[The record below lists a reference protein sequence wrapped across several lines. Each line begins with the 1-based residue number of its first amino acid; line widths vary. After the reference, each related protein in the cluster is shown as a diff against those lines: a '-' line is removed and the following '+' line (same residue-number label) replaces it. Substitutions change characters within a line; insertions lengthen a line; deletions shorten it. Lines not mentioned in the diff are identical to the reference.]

1 MKFSTKSRY
10 GLTAL
15 IDLAVNSENGK
26 VALGSI
32 AERNGISLQYLE
44 QIFAALRRAGI
55 VKGIKGP
62 QGGYVINDSLSSIR
76 LADILMAVDGSYLL
90 ENEIANTPGESEI
103 IAEIIQEKVVD
114 AVNDN
119 LNELLESITLADLV
133 KQYRE
138 RATLGQVMYYI

>member
-15 IDLAVNSENGK
+15 IDLAVNSENCK

-55 VKGIKGP
+55 VKGVKGP
-62 QGGYVINDSLSSIR
+62 QGGYVINNDPASIR
-76 LADILMAVDGSYLL
+76 LSDILMAVDGTYHL
-90 ENEIANTPGESEI
+90 EDEVANTPGESEI
-103 IAEIIQEKVVD
+103 IAETIQESVVD
-114 AVNDN
+114 AVNDK
-119 LNELLESITLADLV
+119 LDELLENITLGDIIA
-133 KQYRE
+133 KYRE
-138 RATLGQVMYYI
+138 KSMLGQEMYYI